1 VAPSATKAQKLDG
14 IQVGR
19 AGAALL
25 VVCYHAGRMLSLPQY
40 LGHIT
45 ALGKM
50 FAFGNAG
57 VDFFFALSGFII
69 YFVHQADIGKPSRLG
84 HYVWRRVTRIY
95 PMYWVATVIVI
106 TFAILKHDWQIL
118 NANHIV
124 KSFFLSPSLEDP
136 LLGVGWTLTHEMF
149 FYTVFAFAIASRA
162 VGAALAFCWVLL
174 VLVGFYH
181 TSDVAFLRF
190 AQSPYHLQFA
200 LGIFSAVALGKSKS
214 QYAWIAFASGLL
226 LFIGASLLIDL
237 HRLSNDQITSRCV
250 FGIGS
255 ALILYGIAAMEKRGI
270 LRVPGWAAFFGG
282 ASYSIYL
289 FHTIII
295 GLFAKALFQIVSVSL
310 PSAGVFVG
318 TVFVAVLVGCAAYQT
333 IEVPLQ
339 SLVRSWGKSSK
350 LRVAPTA

>member
-1 VAPSATKAQKLDG
+1 VAPSAIRVQKLDG

-50 FAFGNAG
+50 FTFGNAG
-57 VDFFFALSGFII
+57 VDFFFTLSGFII
-69 YFVHQADIGKPSRLG
+69 YLVHQGDIGKPSRLG

-95 PMYWVATVIVI
+95 PMYWVATAIVI
-106 TFAILKHDWQIL
+106 TFEILKHDWAIL

-124 KSFFLSPSLEDP
+124 NSFFLSPSLEDP

-149 FYTVFAFAIASRA
+149 FYAVFAFAIASRT
-162 VGAALAFCWVLL
+162 VGAALALCWALL

-190 AQSPYHLQFA
+190 VQSPYHLQFA
-200 LGIFSAVALGKSKS
+200 LGIFSAAALRKSKS
-214 QYAWIAFASGLL
+214 KYASIAFASGVMFFL
-226 LFIGASLLIDL
+226 GASLSINL
-237 HRLSNDQITSRCV
+237 HHLSDDQITSRCV
-250 FGIGS
+250 FGVGS
-255 ALILYGIAAMEKRGI
+255 ALILYGIATMEQEGI
-270 LRVPGWAAFFGG
+270 LRVPRWAAFFGA

-289 FHTIII
+289 FHTIVI
-295 GLFAKALFQIVSVSL
+295 GLFAKALFRSVSMPL
-310 PSAGVFVG
+310 PPAGVFIGAVC
-318 TVFVAVLVGCAAYQT
+318 VAVLAGCVAYQT

-339 SLVRSWGKSSK
+339 SQVRSWGRPSKS
-350 LRVAPTA
+350 RVAPTA